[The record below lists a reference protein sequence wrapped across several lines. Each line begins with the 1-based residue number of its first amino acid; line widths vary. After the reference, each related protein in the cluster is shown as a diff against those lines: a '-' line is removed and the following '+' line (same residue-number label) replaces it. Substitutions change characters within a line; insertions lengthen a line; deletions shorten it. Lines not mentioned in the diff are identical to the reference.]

1 MNEVKRRLAPQP
13 PGIAR
18 QTRSALGYES
28 AEFVILIDSRGLF
41 KFYCGKRTVGRKRT
55 RTYSGADIAR
65 GTSKL
70 ILTIFLI
77 TFSSYPL
84 TI

>member
-1 MNEVKRRLAPQP
+1 MKRRLAPQP

-28 AEFVILIDSRGLF
+28 TESVILIDSRGLF
-41 KFYCGKRTVGRKRT
+41 KFYCGGRTVVGRKRT
-55 RTYSGADIAR
+55 RTYPRADIAC